1 MSIDKKNPNQVDT
14 LWDGGQTPRLEMAKA
29 IDDFIWKKS
38 KSLTGVG
45 ERAKKKDRIIGA
57 ATSKTTAAKKVAGDD
72 LQQRFVVSESEIK
85 RRRYTAYMSDMVIL
99 NIF

>member
-57 ATSKTTAAKKVAGDD
+57 AATSKTTAAKKVAGDD

-99 NIF
+99 F